1 MKKLLAIT
9 GVALLAICAASA
21 DTLKDG
27 AVSVKPGKWLWKQ
40 ETNVLAIPIKEEN
53 LECLI
58 PEEAKITLS
67 KLARDL
73 EEGCTVDN
81 VRQIQGGYLFKLKC
95 NGKTKGDADAT
106 LTHTEKS
113 MSIRAKGSAMLGI
126 IPAGFSMKADATYQG
141 ECTQAEIDKARE
153 RFLRENP
160 GAKLM
165 Q

>member
-21 DTLKDG
+21 DTPKDG

-58 PEEAKITLS
+58 PEEATMLLS
-67 KLARDL
+67 KLAADL
-73 EEGCTVDN
+73 EKGCGVDN
-81 VRQIQGGYLFKLKC
+81 VRQIQGGFLFKLKC
-95 NGKTKGDADAT
+95 TGKTKGDADAT
-106 LTHTEKS
+106 LVHTENT

-141 ECTQAEIDKARE
+141 DCTQAEIDKARE